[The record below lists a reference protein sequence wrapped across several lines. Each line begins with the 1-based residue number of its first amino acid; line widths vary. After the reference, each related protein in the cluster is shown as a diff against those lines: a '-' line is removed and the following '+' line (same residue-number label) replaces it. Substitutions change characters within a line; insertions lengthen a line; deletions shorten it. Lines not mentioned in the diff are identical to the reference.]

1 MARRVVTACGKN
13 DFATTPVGNYDKL
26 TGSGDEPR
34 NDRGAFELADVDQS
48 GRIAV
53 DCGSV
58 RLRRIAPLG

>member
-1 MARRVVTACGKN
+1 MVPKRENGFRKFAARKYDTLMAH
-13 DFATTPVGNYDKL
+13 
-26 TGSGDEPR
+26 GDEPR

-53 DCGSV
+53 DCDSV

>member
-1 MARRVVTACGKN
+1 MVPKREKGFRKFAARKYDTLTAN
-13 DFATTPVGNYDKL
+13 
-26 TGSGDEPR
+26 GDEPG